1 MKSPALA
8 LALLAVLVTDA
19 GAQQLQQGGARYRR
33 LSPEIFDVTPP
44 SERVRGEPGDM
55 VIQPRACRTLPT
67 AQTRRRIVDVTVQ
80 EWGFFGFPITDATYV
95 EQRILPPGIV
105 PDAVNPQ
112 TGTARVER
120 RYPRLGTYED
130 SDRVAASIAGY
141 WAVTPEGAGIL
152 AAQNRAWK
160 GPGGD
165 DVTWQEPWSAA
176 FISWIMCEA
185 GLGTSAQ
192 FVRAV
197 AHHSYVDQAIRA
209 RDGTAPEAAFVA
221 YDPGEQAI
229 SPGDLLCN
237 AARPNYRGIADR
249 RRVLGVGARSHCD
262 VVVKVDEGCKRF
274 FVIGGNSHRSVSMIL
289 LPATRDAGKQL
300 RPVDGAALQGM
311 RTTFAHLKLRADP
324 IEANALDAS
333 PTIRFLHCVAVY
345 PQRGARPTPA
355 PEPTKGC

>member
-1 MKSPALA
+1 MKTPALA
-8 LALLAVLVTDA
+8 LAAILALAATDSF
-19 GAQQLQQGGARYRR
+19 AQGQQGARYRR

-44 SERVRGEPGDM
+44 SERVRGAPGDM
-55 VIQPRACRTLPT
+55 VVVPRACRTLPT
-67 AQTRRRIVDVTVQ
+67 AQVRRRIVDITVQ
-80 EWGFFGFPITDATYV
+80 EWGFFGFPITDATHV
-95 EQRILPPGIV
+95 EHRILPQGIV

-112 TGTARVER
+112 TGTPRVER

-130 SDRVAASIAGY
+130 SERVAASIAGY
-141 WAVTPEGAGIL
+141 WAVTPEGPGIL

-185 GLGTSAQ
+185 GLGTPQQ

-209 RDGTAPEAAFVA
+209 RDGAAPQAAFVA
-221 YDPGEQAI
+221 YDPGEAAI

-237 AARPNYRGIADR
+237 AARPNYRSIADR

-262 VVVKVDEGCKRF
+262 VVVKVDEAGKRV

-289 LPATRDAGKQL
+289 LPATREPGKHL
-300 RPVDGAALQGM
+300 RPGNGTELVGM
-311 RTTFAHLKLRADP
+311 RTTFAHLKLRAEP
-324 IEANALDAS
+324 IEANALDNS
-333 PTIRFLHCVAVY
+333 PTVRSLGCAVSF
-345 PQRGARPTPA
+345 PQRAGAPA
-355 PEPTKGC
+355 PAQPPQGC